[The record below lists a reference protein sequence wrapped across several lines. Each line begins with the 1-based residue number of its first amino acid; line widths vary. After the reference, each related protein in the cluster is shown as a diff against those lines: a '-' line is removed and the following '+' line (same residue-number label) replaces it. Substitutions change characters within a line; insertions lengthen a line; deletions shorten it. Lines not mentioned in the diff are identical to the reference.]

1 MNRITKNTTLFKAI
15 KAAPGAARVLDSFG
29 MGCKSCSGA
38 RHETVEWGAMC
49 HGVDVGELVRK
60 LNEAVRS
67 AKR

>member
-1 MNRITKNTTLFKAI
+1 
-15 KAAPGAARVLDSFG
+15 